1 MIPMN
6 LFDDPLESEDTFG
19 ASSANT
25 GSRTLQNDKTTS
37 SSSNTKWRSPAVYNS
52 DDSSNTVTPV
62 LESSAEATTPL
73 PSTKDSSKPC
83 SSSAIIRDIQT
94 IDTAN
99 LSRTSPQGNH
109 NADVSNSSDDV
120 SITKVVESPKK
131 NQAAQDS
138 KKGRQGKTRA
148 KSRAEARNVIRIRDS
163 RSSGSVEEVT
173 HDDNNDDDDD
183 DVVVATMAGT
193 HSRDKGGVQV
203 NVVFFFFLNINKIWN
218 SKFFLN

>member
-6 LFDDPLESEDTFG
+6 LFDDPLESEDTSG
-19 ASSANT
+19 PNKTS
-25 GSRTLQNDKTTS
+25 SRTLQNDKTS
-37 SSSNTKWRSPAVYNS
+37 SSSTSNKWRLPAVYNS

-62 LESSAEATTPL
+62 LESSAEVTPPPPPTT
-73 PSTKDSSKPC
+73 TKDSNKPC

-99 LSRTSPQGNH
+99 LSRTSPQSNH
-109 NADVSNSSDDV
+109 SADVSNNSDDV
-120 SITKVVESPKK
+120 SITKIVESPEK
-131 NQAAQDS
+131 NQAVQDG
-138 KKGRQGKTRA
+138 KKGRKGKTRA
-148 KSRAEARNVIRIRDS
+148 KTRAEGRNAIRIRDS

-173 HDDNNDDDDD
+173 HDDNNDDVDDD

-203 NVVFFFFLNINKIWN
+203 QVFF
-218 SKFFLN
+218 KFR

>member
-6 LFDDPLESEDTFG
+6 LFDDPLESEDTSG
-19 ASSANT
+19 ASNTNT
-25 GSRTLQNDKTTS
+25 GSRTLQNDKTS
-37 SSSNTKWRSPAVYNS
+37 SSSKKWKSPAVYNS

-62 LESSAEATTPL
+62 LESSAETATPP
-73 PSTKDSSKPC
+73 PSTKNSSKPC
-83 SSSAIIRDIQT
+83 SSSAIIRDIHT

-99 LSRTSPQGNH
+99 PSRTSPQSNH
-109 NADVSNSSDDV
+109 SADVSNNSDDV
-120 SITKVVESPKK
+120 SITKVVESPEK
-131 NQAAQDS
+131 NQAAQDG

-148 KSRAEARNVIRIRDS
+148 KSRAEARNAIRIRDS

-193 HSRDKGGVQV
+193 HSRDKGGLQV
-203 NVVFFFFLNINKIWN
+203 KAFF
-218 SKFFLN
+218 

>member
-1 MIPMN
+1 M
-6 LFDDPLESEDTFG
+6 
-19 ASSANT
+19 
-25 GSRTLQNDKTTS
+25 
-37 SSSNTKWRSPAVYNS
+37 YNS

-62 LESSAEATTPL
+62 LESSAEATPPP
-73 PSTKDSSKPC
+73 PSTKDSTKPC

-99 LSRTSPQGNH
+99 LSRTSPQSNH
-109 NADVSNSSDDV
+109 SADVSNNSDDV
-120 SITKVVESPKK
+120 SITKVVESPEK
-131 NQAAQDS
+131 NQAAQDG

-148 KSRAEARNVIRIRDS
+148 KSRAEARNVIRIWDS

-173 HDDNNDDDDD
+173 HDDNNDDDD

-203 NVVFFFFLNINKIWN
+203 KVVFFLNINQCEIPN
-218 SKFFLN
+218 SSSTE